1 MSSITRT
8 LFLIVLCLLCT
19 SYSKAVTYYAVVT
32 GNWNSLTTWTTVAC
46 GSFIVPASLPAATDD
61 VIVCNGVGLTCN
73 INTTVNSLTV
83 NTNAIFQNGGGST
96 TNRSVTITSTLTVL
110 NGGTLVQHSFL
121 NPTTTLF
128 AGTEFFS
135 PTSLV
140 RVNNWFSNT
149 MPLISSV
156 SSNFGHVNLNFNTGA
171 TWWNNQDLGVTRL
184 IQGDLT
190 IGVTCQTFLDNSTNN
205 VSISLGGNLQV
216 DGKIRIKES
225 NAGSVQFSVVGNG
238 LLNASG
244 RFTGISNGSNNFIFN
259 INNLTTVAGSIYD
272 GILNGVGN
280 TTINVNGVFIS
291 SGDFYGINAPTI
303 LNNGVPTL
311 TINSLSYS
319 NGVFMASNAHN
330 SNGLATVSILS
341 HATIN
346 FTNATNKINL
356 IGLASLSG
364 IKTSTRLLFTVGGNL
379 SISGVSTCEF
389 KTSESSG
396 EETTIVNGTFTST
409 AAKTIFN
416 GSLDETNGHKVNI
429 TLGGLLMSGGVV
441 WFSENASDSTLLT
454 VNGTVQLSGGVAI
467 LKSSTGRAL
476 FTVNGLFT
484 QNLVSSVF
492 YLHGYDQLSQTSAA
506 NDTIEL
512 TVNGDFIQSGGILY
526 FDDFDSPSLQQIN
539 INGPIYTISNSASM
553 LRAGSGTSLNFS
565 RINFNFQGTT
575 NYFRN
580 LSHNIRQCKQ
590 YIKSGCV
597 LNVTSGPLQISSHN
611 SPHLDMLT
619 VESGGI
625 LSVGSNQ
632 ISSDTIY
639 SYTGVTVADDGRLRL
654 ARPQGLFD
662 NTNNPVLRKSGN
674 MNYFLGANSIV
685 EYNTNTYGFVSGIN
699 VGVASLAQHKYG
711 ILEINHV
718 GPSNTWVSPTY
729 LPTFTNAVYV
739 RTQLRITAGEFNL
752 CDAPGNPGSA
762 GRYVFI
768 ENASPTAIVR
778 TGGYIRS
785 EATNHSGR
793 IIWTMSSVAGTY
805 IVPFGYS
812 NTDYIPLTYQLLS
825 GNAGTVSFSTYHT
838 PATNLPWPPGVT
850 NLASNFGLSPDNRT
864 ATVDRFWRISG
875 TGTTN
880 VYNLN
885 FSYVASELPGIPF
898 NTPNYMWASAYST
911 TTNAWQPLTFGQTSS
926 PYQVNVPLATRNIHW
941 ALAAGTSYLPLEWGS
956 IAAEPSRKD
965 VKIKWTTLSEK
976 NTDFF
981 TVFKSINNSDFIEIG
996 SVAASGNSNE
1006 LKHYSLLDLDAYAE
1020 NSYYRVKETDFNGDE
1035 FWSDVVYY
1043 KSQILKNEL
1052 DAWFDATNSSLQ
1064 IRLPELSSGII
1075 SIYDLTGRLLF
1086 EKNTVN
1092 ESSLLLP
1099 IDLPR
1104 NSIYLLRFLS
1114 EEGSYSTKF

>member
-8 LFLIVLCLLCT
+8 VFLIALCLLST
-19 SYSKAVTYYAVVT
+19 YSKATTYYAVVT

-46 GSFIVPASLPAATDD
+46 GSFIIPPTLPTATDD

-73 INTTVNSLTV
+73 INTTINSLTV
-83 NTNAIFQNGGGST
+83 NNNAIFQNGGGST
-96 TNRSVTITSTLTVL
+96 TNRSVTITNTLTVL
-110 NGGTLVQHSFL
+110 NGGTLVQHSFV

-149 MPLISSV
+149 MSLVTSV
-156 SSNFGHVNLNFNTGA
+156 SSNFGHVNLNFTTGA
-171 TWWNNQDLGVTRL
+171 SWWNNQSLGVTRL
-184 IQGDLT
+184 IQGDL
-190 IGVTCQTFLDNSTNN
+190 IVGPTCQTFLDNSTSN
-205 VSISLGGNLQV
+205 VTISLCGNLQV
-216 DGKIRIKES
+216 DGKIRIKDS
-225 NAGSVQFSVVGNG
+225 NSGSVSFSVVGNG
-238 LLNASG
+238 ILNATG
-244 RFTGISNGSNNFIFN
+244 RFTGIANGSNNFIFN

-272 GILNGVGN
+272 GILDGIGN
-280 TTINVNGVFIS
+280 TTININGVFTS
-291 SGDFYGINAPTI
+291 TGDFYGINAPTI

-311 TINSLSYS
+311 TIHSLSYS
-319 NGVFMASNAHN
+319 NGIFMASNAHN
-330 SNGLATVSILS
+330 INGLATVNILS

-346 FTNATNKINL
+346 FTAVANKINL
-356 IGLASLSG
+356 LGLATLSG
-364 IKTSTRLLFTVGGNL
+364 VKSNTRLLFTVGGNL
-379 SISGVSTCEF
+379 SISGVSTGEF

-409 AAKTIFN
+409 GAKTIFN
-416 GSLDETNGHKVNI
+416 GSLDETNGHKVYI

-441 WFSENASDSTLLT
+441 WFSENASDSTFLT
-454 VNGTVQLSGGVAI
+454 VNGTVQLSGGIAI

-492 YLHGYDQLSQTSAA
+492 YLHGYNQLSQTSTA

-512 TVNGDFIQSGGILY
+512 TVNGDFVQSGGILY

-553 LRAGSGTSLNFS
+553 LRAGSGSSLNFS
-565 RINFNFQGTT
+565 RINFMKQGTIT
-575 NYFRN
+575 YFRN

-590 YIKSGCV
+590 YVKAGCTV
-597 LNVTSGPLQISSHN
+597 DVTSGPLQICSHN
-611 SPHLDMLT
+611 SPMLDMLT
-619 VESGGI
+619 VESGGV
-625 LSVGSNQ
+625 LSVGANQ
-632 ISSDTIY
+632 ISSDTVY
-639 SYTGVTVADDGRLRL
+639 TYTGVTVANDGRLRL
-654 ARPQGLFD
+654 ARPQGLYD

-699 VGVASLAQHKYG
+699 VGVATLTQHKYG

-729 LPTFTNAVYV
+729 MPSFTNAVYV

-768 ENASPTAIVR
+768 ENANPTAIVR

-793 IIWTMSSVAGTY
+793 IVWTMSSTAGTY
-805 IVPFGYS
+805 TIPFGYS
-812 NTDYIPLTYQLLS
+812 STDYIPLTYQLLS

-850 NLASNFGLSPDNRT
+850 NLASNFGLAPDNRT

-875 TGTTN
+875 TGATN

-885 FSYVASELPGIPF
+885 FTYVASELPGIPF

-911 TTNAWQPLTFGQTSS
+911 TTNAWLPLTVGQTSS

-956 IAAEPSRKD
+956 VMAEPSGKD
-965 VKIKWTTLSEK
+965 VKIKWSTLSEK

-981 TVFKSINNSDFIEIG
+981 TVFKSKNNSNFVELG

-1006 LKHYSLLDLDAYAE
+1006 VRNYSLLDQDAFSTDAY
-1020 NSYYRVKETDFNGDE
+1020 YKVKETDFNGDQY
-1035 FWSDVVYY
+1035 WSEVVYY
-1043 KSQILKNEL
+1043 KSQKKKNEIS
-1052 DAWFDATNSSLQ
+1052 AWFNVNNSSVQ
-1064 IRLPELSSGII
+1064 IILPELSSGII

-1086 EKNTVN
+1086 EKNIVN

-1104 NSIYLLRFLS
+1104 NSVYLLRFLS
-1114 EEGSYSTKF
+1114 EEGIYSTKF